1 MVEKNY
7 MRSKGAGQKREPKEF
22 DERVIEVARVSRVA
36 KGGRRIR
43 FRALVVIG
51 DHKGRV
57 GMGVA
62 KATEVSA
69 AVQKATS
76 FAKKHIVNVP
86 VINGSIPHEIT
97 TKFGSAVVMLKPATP
112 GTTIVAG
119 GSVRVVAELAG
130 ITDML
135 SKIMGSANKINNV
148 TATIKALTSFK
159 PEVVV
164 KVQEYARKAEGK
176 VTPAGSSRA
185 TTRDPENQESRI
197 ENQAEIKVE
206 KSVKDVSVEKIKEDT
221 SVAVIATKGTPSV
234 DEAKQSDEAEKPVK
248 KPRPKA
254 DHPLAEANKSVAKKA
269 TKKVAEK

>member
-51 DHKGRV
+51 DRKGRV

-76 FAKKHIVNVP
+76 FAKKHIVTVP

-97 TKFGSAVVMLKPATP
+97 MKFGSAVVMLKPATP

-159 PEVVV
+159 PEVVTR
-164 KVQEYARKAEGK
+164 VQEYAKQADKLVSKKADKLTTIEKAEATEVAEVPSAGETEIPTLEGGKEK
-176 VTPAGSSRA
+176 VTPKVSSRA
-185 TTRDPENQESRI
+185 KSRDLKIGETPI
-197 ENQAEIKVE
+197 VE
-206 KSVKDVSVEKIKEDT
+206 
-221 SVAVIATKGTPSV
+221 GG
-234 DEAKQSDEAEKPVK
+234 EKPVK
-248 KPRPKA
+248 KA
-254 DHPLAEANKSVAKKA
+254 VKKI
-269 TKKVAEK
+269 TKKVAKK